1 MLHFRSFSQV
11 ILCGRLSQ
19 DARLQST
26 KSGTSMLAF
35 SVATSVSTKN
45 RNGTY
50 ENVSTFHDCL
60 LFGSRA
66 PKLAEILKKG
76 AVVCVQGSISYREV
90 ELANGYK
97 GRTATVAVEDL
108 QILASPQASPESQAH
123 AATRTHRQS
132 AQQPASEPFADSE
145 ALPC

>member
-26 KSGTSMLAF
+26 KSGTSMLTF
-35 SVATSVSTKN
+35 SVATSVSIKG
-45 RNGTY
+45 RSGTY
-50 ENVSTFHDCL
+50 ENISTFHDCM

-66 PKLAEILKKG
+66 TKLGEILKKG
-76 AVVCVQGSISYREV
+76 TVVCVQGAISYREV
-90 ELANGYK
+90 ELASGYK
-97 GRTATVAVEDL
+97 GRSATVAVEDL
-108 QILASPQASPESQAH
+108 QILAGPQTSPESQAH

-132 AQQPASEPFADSE
+132 AQQPPLEPFADSE